1 MIIKELSNGDSV
13 IASDYVLQIQ
23 FKEKRSVLSTCAANG
38 GFQTNL
44 TGVYNYDSS
53 HNQTIYSNM
62 KADTIEEHMNVI
74 SRELGF
80 DYRTTCGMC
89 TSAQMKNVAIKEAV
103 FRSVTVTAIVTAG
116 IDINGGRAGDPASW
130 FEEDGLIHLLEGTI
144 NIILVIDANLPDG
157 VLATALMTATEAKV
171 AAIQELLL
179 PSKYSMGLATGSG
192 TDKVIIIASP
202 NAKEC
207 LTDAGKHS
215 KLGELIGTTV
225 IAAVKEALYK
235 QTSVDYERQHSMIS
249 RMERFG
255 ITSQWMEDFLQNQN
269 LTNYAQMKQFMEHI
283 CQDSKIV
290 TYTSLYAHLIDQYM
304 WGLLKEEEVKES
316 AVLLLNCMMQPY
328 GNCNLISMEIYLK
341 DFVAQL
347 VDCYKKAI
355 LSILEHHFT

>member
-1 MIIKELSNGDSV
+1 
-13 IASDYVLQIQ
+13 
-23 FKEKRSVLSTCAANG
+23 
-38 GFQTNL
+38 
-44 TGVYNYDSS
+44 VYNYDSS
-53 HNQTIYSNM
+53 HNQTIHSDM
-62 KADTIEEHMNVI
+62 KADTIEEHMNVT

-89 TSAQMKNVAIKEAV
+89 TSAQMKNVSIKEAV
-103 FRSVTVTAIVTAG
+103 FGAVTVTAIVTGG

-130 FEEDGLIHLLEGTI
+130 YEEDGLIHLLVGTI
-144 NIILVIDANLPDG
+144 NIILVIDAELPDG

-192 TDKVIIIASP
+192 TDKVIIIANP

-225 IAAVKEALYK
+225 KAAVKEALYK
-235 QTSVDYERQHSMIS
+235 QTMVDYERQHCIIS

-255 ITSQWMEDFLQNQN
+255 ITNEWMEVYIQNQEH
-269 LTNYAQMKQFMEHI
+269 TYYTQMKQFMEHI
-283 CQDSKIV
+283 CKDSKIV

-304 WGLLKEEEVKES
+304 WGLLKEEEVKDS
-316 AVLLLNCMMQPY
+316 AVQLLNWMIHPY
-328 GNCNLISMEIYLK
+328 EPCELISVEFK
-341 DFVAQL
+341 SEEFVVQL
-347 VDCYKKAI
+347 VECYKNAI
-355 LSILEHHFT
+355 LSILKHHVT